1 MTVQTQKPTALFP
14 DVPRQSPMIDK
25 NGYITDIWG
34 LFFDQLIL
42 SLQTNLKPEGF
53 VIPPQTAANIA
64 LLIGTDNNPQSSYN
78 NIVYDSTNNA
88 FKGNIAGTWKT
99 FTLT

>member
-1 MTVQTQKPTALFP
+1 MTQPTSQKPAIFP
-14 DVPRQSPMIDK
+14 DVPRYEKMLDDKGMISDV
-25 NGYITDIWG
+25 WAS
-34 LFFDQLIL
+34 FFDQLIL

-53 VIPPQTAANIA
+53 VIPQQSASNITLLTATASIANI
-64 LLIGTDNNPQSSYN
+64 I
-78 NIVYDSTNNA
+78 YDSTNNA